1 LTTAPRERLVNR
13 RLARTLADR
22 PRPKVLARGLLRRP
36 RLETRPLLGGSERL
50 GMNGC
55 AHCARLEWMRP
66 GRTRKSSSR
75 VMAAHRTHRENSSKA
90 NESAVYAG
98 CA

>member
-50 GMNGC
+50 GDE
-55 AHCARLEWMRP
+55 RLRALRP
-66 GRTRKSSSR
+66 LGADAAGTDAEIIVPRHGRAPNTSRKLQQSQ
-75 VMAAHRTHRENSSKA
+75 
-90 NESAVYAG
+90 
-98 CA
+98 